1 MEAMFLQALHNNPT
15 DDLTRQALADWLQEQ
30 GDPRGE
36 LLRLCLLL
44 QKQQDPSQRQAA
56 EERLREL
63 LASGVSP
70 CVPLLTNS
78 IGIQF
83 ALIPPGTFTMGSP
96 ADEVDRSADEKQR
109 KVEITEAFYLGIHA
123 VTQQQYQRVMADN
136 PSYFAATGKER
147 DEVKGSEMANA

>member
-1 MEAMFLQALHNNPT
+1 LWLKELKEA
-15 DDLTRQALADWLQEQ
+15 
-30 GDPRGE
+30 
-36 LLRLCLLL
+36 
-44 QKQQDPSQRQAA
+44 SQREAS

-78 IGIQF
+78 IGMQF

-96 ADEVDRSADEKQR
+96 ADEADQDEDEDQR
-109 KVEITEAFYLGIHA
+109 EVEITEAFYLGIHA